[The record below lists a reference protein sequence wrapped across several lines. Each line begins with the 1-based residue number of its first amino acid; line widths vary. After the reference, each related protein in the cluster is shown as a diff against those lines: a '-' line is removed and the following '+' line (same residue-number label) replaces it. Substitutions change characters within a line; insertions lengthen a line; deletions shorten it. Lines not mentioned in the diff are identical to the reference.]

1 MSQSIVKNS
10 AFNVAYKL
18 LNVLFP
24 LVTTT
29 YVARVLLAGGVGKV
43 AYAQNI
49 VTYFVVLAAL
59 GIPNYGI
66 REIAKVRDSL
76 EQTNKVFSEL
86 MTINFVS
93 TSFFLI
99 AYVGMILSFPFFH
112 DDNIYL
118 HLAVGGALV
127 FKFIDI
133 DWFYQGKEEFAF
145 ITIRSFFVK
154 ILCLIWIFLFV
165 KSVND
170 VVMFALASVLGVG
183 ANNVFNVL
191 HLRKTG
197 VKFSLR
203 DLNLKKHLKPI
214 FVLFAS
220 VIAIELYTM
229 VDTTMIGFICGD
241 SAVGLY
247 ANAIKIVRIL
257 IGVVSGVSGVLLPR
271 LSYHYA
277 RNELDKCSQLV
288 SKALMVMIF
297 LYIPCQIGLLMDGDV
312 VMPFLFGESFVDG
325 GKTLQIASL
334 LICTLGF
341 SNLFGTQVLLTFGQE
356 KKLFLCTIVAA
367 VINLSLNFALIPR
380 FEQNGAAA
388 ASVFA
393 ELIVTIMTCVFC
405 KKYIAVSVGKRFVI
419 ASIMSVLF
427 LVGTLFSV
435 KYFVSGYFVILL
447 CSALLGGT
455 IYILCNIFLKNPIL
469 EVFYSLIKKKK

>member
-1 MSQSIVKNS
+1 MSRSLVKNS
-10 AFNVAYKL
+10 VFNVAYKL

-29 YVARVLLAGGVGKV
+29 YVARVLLAEGVGKV

-66 REIAKVRDSL
+66 REIAKVRDNL

-86 MTINFVS
+86 MAINFVS

-112 DDNIYL
+112 DNVYL
-118 HLAVGGALV
+118 HVAVGGALV

-133 DWFYQGKEEFAF
+133 DWFYQGREEFAF

-154 ILCLIWIFLFV
+154 VLFLIWIFLFV
-165 KSVND
+165 KNVND
-170 VVMFALASVLGVG
+170 VVMFALASVLGIG
-183 ANNVFNVL
+183 ANNIFNVL
-191 HLRKTG
+191 HLKKTG
-197 VKFSLR
+197 VKFSLEKS
-203 DLNLKKHLKPI
+203 NLKKHLKPI

-229 VDTTMIGFICGD
+229 VDTTMIGIICGN

-257 IGVVSGVSGVLLPR
+257 IGVISGVSGVLLPR

-277 RNELDKCSQLV
+277 RSELDKCSQLV

-297 LYIPCQIGLLMDGDV
+297 LYIPCQIGLLMEGDV
-312 VMPFLFGESFVDG
+312 VMPFLFGESFAEG

-356 KKLFLCTIVAA
+356 KKLFLCTVIAA
-367 VINLSLNFALIPR
+367 VTNLSLNFILIPK

-393 ELIVTIMTCVFC
+393 ELIVTIMAFC
-405 KKYIAVSVGKRFVI
+405 FCRKYIAFFVEKKFVLI
-419 ASIMSVLF
+419 SILSTLL
-427 LVGTLFSV
+427 LVGSIYSI
-435 KYFVSGYFVILL
+435 KYFVSGNFVILL
-447 CSALLGGT
+447 CSAVIGGAL
-455 IYILCNIFLKNPIL
+455 YMACNVLLKNPIL
-469 EVFYSLIKKKK
+469 DIFYSLVKRKK

>member
-1 MSQSIVKNS
+1 MSQSLVKNS

-29 YVARVLLAGGVGKV
+29 YVARILLAEGVGKV

-66 REIAKVRDSL
+66 REIAKVRENL

-99 AYVGMILSFPFFH
+99 AYVGMILSFPFFQ
-112 DDNIYL
+112 DNIYL
-118 HLAVGGALV
+118 HIAVGGALV

-154 ILCLIWIFLFV
+154 VLCLIWIFLFV
-165 KSVND
+165 KNVND

-183 ANNVFNVL
+183 ANNVFNVF
-191 HLRKTG
+191 HLKKEG
-197 VKFSLR
+197 VKFSLK
-203 DLNLKKHLKPI
+203 DSNLKKHFKPI
-214 FVLFAS
+214 FVLLAS

-229 VDTTMIGFICGD
+229 VDTTMIGILCGD

-247 ANAIKIVRIL
+247 VNAIKIVRIL
-257 IGVVSGVSGVLLPR
+257 IGVISGVSGVLLPR

-367 VINLSLNFALIPR
+367 VINLSLNLILIPR

-393 ELIVTIMTCVFC
+393 ELVVTIMAFC
-405 KKYIAVSVGKRFVI
+405 FCRKYIAFFVEKKFVLI
-419 ASIMSVLF
+419 SILSMLL
-427 LVGTLFSV
+427 LVGAFYLVRYLVF
-435 KYFVSGYFVILL
+435 GNFVILL
-447 CSALLGGT
+447 CSAVLGGAVMF
-455 IYILCNIFLKNPIL
+455 C
-469 EVFYSLIKKKK
+469 